1 MLRFSRIV
9 RLGALIGAILLASL
23 TASAASPDQLTIR
36 LVKVPANTPDPAS
49 IYLAGDF
56 NGWNSIDERYRLTP
70 DAQGQYGI
78 TLPPGVRGL
87 DKFRLTLVGDLA
99 ESDDKATDMA
109 NRPYFV
115 TESDTGTVYVAVLS
129 WRDKS
134 VEVSRGAPVSFV
146 AKVNEPA
153 FAGPPL
159 IGIFALVCVIV
170 VPAIIYLL
178 HRRRRAQIL
187 LAALDTTS
195 LAECRA
201 KGEELSEA
209 IAEIRATSKELERW
223 SRAVGR

>member
-1 MLRFSRIV
+1 M
-9 RLGALIGAILLASL
+9 LLASL
-23 TASAASPDQLTIR
+23 TASASSPDQLTIR

-56 NGWNSIDERYRLTP
+56 NGWNSIDGRYRLTP

-87 DKFRLTLVGDLA
+87 DKFRLTLAGDLVGK
-99 ESDDKATDMA
+99 DDKATGLA

-115 TESDTGTVYVAVLS
+115 TESDTGTIYVAVLS
-129 WRDKS
+129 WRNKS
-134 VEVSRGAPVSFV
+134 VEVSRGAPVSII
-146 AKVNEPA
+146 AKVTEPS
-153 FAGPPL
+153 FAQTDL
-159 IGIFALVCVIV
+159 IGIFALICVIV

-178 HRRRRAQIL
+178 HRRRRSQIL
-187 LAALDTTS
+187 LSALDPTS

-209 IAEIRATSKELERW
+209 IAEISATSKELERW